1 MILSNHQH
9 TRGTST
15 EAQSRA
21 GDSWWLPPSILPIN
35 TLHHWGSNPCSKIL
49 LQIFYY
55 SKGLFGN
62 IKLTWKTFQG
72 QKCLKLRVNL
82 SKFWGKFD
90 IFPQIYALFC
100 RILSWQALTH
110 FLKSRSIKFA
120 TYMLKKNC
128 TIGKGR
134 LPLFL
139 QEGQQPDLHG
149 GVDSLGGSR
158 NGPLSTAAAQPWLA
172 GLQGLGRRDDVHNAH
187 LPLSNWRCFG
197 ILHGAAL
204 VHCRLAISPHTGAEG
219 AVMVPRYL
227 FTTRTVERVVMKNFF
242 QRA

>member
-1 MILSNHQH
+1 M
-9 TRGTST
+9 
-15 EAQSRA
+15 
-21 GDSWWLPPSILPIN
+21 SILCCQENLKNNRIFAK
-35 TLHHWGSNPCSKIL
+35 KIW
-49 LQIFYY
+49 
-55 SKGLFGN
+55 
-62 IKLTWKTFQG
+62 TWVWSPP
-72 QKCLKLRVNL
+72 LNNV
-82 SKFWGKFD
+82 
-90 IFPQIYALFC
+90 
-100 RILSWQALTH
+100 
-110 FLKSRSIKFA
+110 
-120 TYMLKKNC
+120 KKNC

-134 LPLFL
+134 LPLFP